1 MSIKIG
7 HATKNEKG
15 KAYGGAAGDQTGKE
29 VCVINWYK
37 GGWHTVLR
45 PKSKE
50 LAEKSAAAC
59 EAACANE
66 MLGYDAAVSQRNTL
80 HTAAVAVDFNLAK
93 IDKPCEADCATL
105 MQACAIAGGAKLTYE
120 GNGMTTRNMVDK
132 FLATGEYEAL
142 TEQKYLESDAYLLRG
157 DILVKTGHT
166 VMALEDGAE
175 ARPKEVT
182 VRLPYL
188 KKGDQGEAVE
198 AAQRILSTYGYHLG
212 NNNPFDGKFGKLTD
226 AAVRE
231 FQADH
236 GLTVDGEVGEE
247 TWPVLLGGAIP

>member
-1 MSIKIG
+1 MAIKIG

-15 KAYGGAAGDQTGKE
+15 KAYGGAAGDQSGKE
-29 VCVINWYK
+29 VCIISWYK

-45 PKSKE
+45 PKSKA
-50 LAEKSAAAC
+50 LAENSAAAC

-66 MLGYDAAVSQRNTL
+66 NLGYDMAVSQRNTL
-80 HTAAVAVDFNLAK
+80 QDEAVKHDHDLAK
-93 IDKPCEADCATL
+93 IDKPCEADCATF
-105 MQACAIAGGAKLTYE
+105 MQVCAIAGGANLTYE
-120 GNGMTTRNMVDK
+120 GNGMTTRNMVER
-132 FLATGEYEAL
+132 LLETGDYEAL
-142 TEQKYLESDAYLLRG
+142 TERKYLDSDAYLLRG
-157 DILVKTGHT
+157 DILVKSGHT

-175 ARPKEVT
+175 TRPEEVT
-182 VRLPYL
+182 IRLPYL
-188 KKGDQGEAVE
+188 KMGDQGAAVE

-212 NNNPFDGKFGKLTD
+212 NNNPFDGKFQKLTE

-247 TWPVLLGGAIP
+247 TWKKLFGLE

>member
-1 MSIKIG
+1 MAIKIG
-7 HATKNEKG
+7 HATKNENG
-15 KAYGGAAGDQTGKE
+15 KAYGGAAGDQNGKE

-45 PKSKE
+45 PKSQS

-66 MLGYDAAVSQRNTL
+66 NLGYDMAVSQRNTL
-80 HTAAVAVDFNLAK
+80 QAEAVKYDYDLAK
-93 IDKPCEADCATL
+93 IDKPCEADCATF
-105 MQACAIAGGAKLTYE
+105 MQVCAIAGGAKLTYE
-120 GNGMTTRNMVDK
+120 GNGMTTRNMVER
-132 FLATGEYEAL
+132 LLETGEYEAL
-142 TEQKYLESDAYLLRG
+142 TDQKYLDSDAYLLRG
-157 DILVKTGHT
+157 DILVKSGHT

-182 VRLPYL
+182 IRLPYL
-188 KKGDQGEAVE
+188 KKGDQGAAVE
-198 AAQRILSTYGYHLG
+198 AVQRILSTYGYHLG
-212 NNNPFDGKFGKLTD
+212 NNNPFDGKFQNLTD

-236 GLTVDGEVGEE
+236 GLTVDGEIGEE
-247 TWPVLLGGAIP
+247 TWTALLGGAIA

>member
-1 MSIKIG
+1 MAIKIG
-7 HATKNEKG
+7 HATKNENG

-29 VCVINWYK
+29 VCIIGWYN

-50 LAEKSAAAC
+50 LAEKSAVAC

-66 MLGYDAAVSQRNTL
+66 NLGYDMAVSQRNTL
-80 HTAAVAVDFNLAK
+80 QAEAVKHDHDLSK
-93 IDKPCEADCATL
+93 IDKPCEADCATF
-105 MQACAIAGGAKLTYE
+105 MQVCAIAGGAKLTYE
-120 GNGMTTRNMVDK
+120 GNGMTTRNMVER
-132 FLATGEYEAL
+132 LLETGDYEAL
-142 TEQKYLESDAYLLRG
+142 TEQKYLDSDAYLLRG

-166 VMALEDGAE
+166 VMALEDGE
-175 ARPKEVT
+175 AVAVKDVT
-182 VRLPYL
+182 LVLPVL
-188 KKGDQGEAVE
+188 QMGDKGEAVE
-198 AAQRILSTYGYHLG
+198 AVQRILSTYGYHLG
-212 NNNPFDGKFGKLTD
+212 NNNPYDGKFQKLTD

-247 TWPVLLGGAIP
+247 TWKKLFGLE

>member
-1 MSIKIG
+1 MAIKIG

-29 VCVINWYK
+29 VCIISWYK

-45 PKSKE
+45 PKSKA
-50 LAEKSAAAC
+50 LAEKSAVAC

-66 MLGYDAAVSQRNTL
+66 NLGYDMAVSQRNTL
-80 HTAAVAVDFNLAK
+80 QAEAVKHDHDLSK
-93 IDKPCEADCATL
+93 IDKPCEADCATF
-105 MQACAIAGGAKLTYE
+105 MQVCAIAGGAKLTYE
-120 GNGMTTRNMVDK
+120 GNGMTTRNMVER
-132 FLATGEYEAL
+132 LLETGDYEAL
-142 TEQKYLESDAYLLRG
+142 TEQKYLDSDAYLLRG
-157 DILVKTGHT
+157 DILVKSGHT

-182 VRLPYL
+182 IRLPCL
-188 KKGDQGEAVE
+188 KMGDQGEAVE
-198 AAQRILSTYGYHLG
+198 AVQRILSTYGYHLG
-212 NNNPFDGKFGKLTD
+212 NNNPFDGKFQKLTD

-236 GLTVDGEVGEE
+236 GLTVDGEIGDE
-247 TWPVLLGGAIP
+247 TWTALLGGVAV